1 MSWTLICLYGNMVVY
16 ETCAVQTSENMQIE
30 IMEDGIPENAPIQFT
45 ATIRPSN
52 LDKKSHRV
60 VVY

>member
-1 MSWTLICLYGNMVVY
+1 MVVY
-16 ETCAVQTSENMQIE
+16 EKDAEQTSENMEIE
-30 IMEDGIPENAPIQFT
+30 IMEDGIPENEPIQFT

-52 LDKKSHRV
+52 LDKKSHGV